1 MGKTNIKLVNKL
13 LLFIILILQHLLIFY
28 CSKDNQGSQGDQEQK
43 IEFPE
48 NANTVVILGQ
58 SSHLDISWVYTSEE
72 YYEKLV
78 KDIFLNSID
87 FVKSHKNHR
96 VFFAEIFW
104 IDKFLK
110 KEEKEGNELL
120 SLIKDGKIKIEGGGV
135 GTDDWVVIPTEGII
149 RNYMTGRSWLKK
161 RGLKIPKDAWVPD
174 FIRLPSRYARPTLL
188 FRIQISSS
196 IKSKWIYSNTR
207 TSESN
212 NRKRFC

>member
-1 MGKTNIKLVNKL
+1 VDRAAIKPSKILILL
-13 LLFIILILQHLLIFY
+13 LLFFGGNFFGQIKCEIKKPQHEEKL
-28 CSKDNQGSQGDQEQK
+28 
-43 IEFPE
+43 EFPE

-96 VFFAEIFW
+96 TFFAETFW

-120 SLIKDGKIKIEGGGV
+120 SLIKDGK
-135 GTDDWVVIPTEGII
+135 
-149 RNYMTGRSWLKK
+149 
-161 RGLKIPKDAWVPD
+161 
-174 FIRLPSRYARPTLL
+174 
-188 FRIQISSS
+188 
-196 IKSKWIYSNTR
+196 
-207 TSESN
+207 
-212 NRKRFC
+212 